1 MERIKKIKEAINRQR
16 AVEQGFYD
24 GRYREKVVPNKKKWS
39 KKLRKHEDI
48 DFPDGGSLL

>member
-1 MERIKKIKEAINRQR
+1 MVREKKIRETINRKR

-48 DFPDGGSLL
+48 HRSI